1 VWDAA
6 TGRELLT
13 LPGSGGGVKSVA
25 FSPSDDGAYLAVA
38 SADGVVRLF
47 LLRIDDLLALAHSRI
62 TRSLTTAEC
71 RKYLHL
77 DECPAR

>member
-1 VWDAA
+1 MWDAA